1 MSDKKVKHY
10 KTGDVYWETGHQQTY
25 HEKSKNGK
33 PSVALRDNTISPV
46 VVALGMTDPM
56 SRIRTSLVLMW
67 VRRNRSR
74 KTIFKRIDR

>member
-46 VVALGMTDPM
+46 VVG
-56 SRIRTSLVLMW
+56 SRHD
-67 VRRNRSR
+67 RSHVKNKDQSR
-74 KTIFKRIDR
+74 LDVGPKKSKQKDDF